1 MIYKHCENYIYVKNM
16 NELEFIKKC
25 RDDIVFFAEHVLRA
39 EDGGFYKLE
48 PHQRAMVTSKEG
60 QVVYFCGRR
69 LGKSFMLA
77 TEAIHRA
84 LFQKYQKVFV
94 LSPTENQAKELA
106 ETITGMIERSALVE
120 QEVKLNNVMEKKFYN
135 GSRIVIRTGG
145 GRGSVSSIIGS
156 GAHLL
161 IIDEIQDVSDELIS
175 RIIPVMRGQ
184 QGAAKFIV
192 AGTPRDRSGF
202 LYESLENAPRI
213 WDDGEWY
220 EFPENRGNFTVY
232 RQQTCYM
239 DEDENIIRSST
250 PRITIEELKEDYEN
264 IPRLQFLQEY
274 CLDFM
279 SSVSDVYSEELR
291 EQVLYHPDK
300 EYGFGSHNPVV
311 AGLDIGKMRNETVL
325 YIAEVVP
332 KPKVENKSYKI
343 LDLKWVKE
351 FPLGTEYTD
360 IEDYLS
366 YELPKLFPNLFRIV
380 VDETGV
386 GLAVC
391 EVLQKRAKKTRA
403 KYIVEPFKFSKER
416 KKDLVESGVA
426 ALERGQAKI
435 VWNKRL
441 EHEMRGYKR
450 ELTDSN
456 NYVYQKTA
464 GSDDYVDAMN
474 LCLYNIALGLISSVP
489 IGFQVVPKLLPK
501 QFGQHHDSND
511 FAPKKQKPRR
521 RISNS
526 KRRRF

>member
-1 MIYKHCENYIYVKNM
+1 M
-16 NELEFIKKC
+16 NEIEFIRKC
-25 RDDIVFFAEHVLRA
+25 RDDIIFFAEHVLRA
-39 EDGGFYKLE
+39 EDGSFYTLE

-84 LFQKYQKVFV
+84 LFFKYQKVFV

-145 GRGSVSSIIGS
+145 GRGNVSSIIGS
-156 GAHLL
+156 GANLL

-175 RIIPVMRGQ
+175 KIIPVMRGQ
-184 QGAAKFIV
+184 KGTAKFIV

-202 LYESLENAPRI
+202 LYESLENAPKI
-213 WDDGEWY
+213 WDDGEWKEY
-220 EFPENRGNFTVY
+220 PENTGNFTVY

-239 DEDENIIRSST
+239 DEEDNIIRSST
-250 PRITIEELKEDYEN
+250 PRITVDELKEDYEN

-279 SSVSDVYSEELR
+279 SSVSDVYSEDLR
-291 EQVLYHPDK
+291 DKVLYRTDV

-311 AGLDIGKMRNETVL
+311 AGIDIGKMRNETVL
-325 YIAEVVP
+325 YIAEVIP
-332 KPKVENKSYKI
+332 KPQIDNKSYKI

-351 FPLGTEYTD
+351 FPLGTDYTE

-366 YELPKLFPNLFRIV
+366 YELPKFFPNLFRLV
-380 VDETGV
+380 VDATGV
-386 GLAVC
+386 GEAIC
-391 EVLQKRAKKTRA
+391 EVLQKRAIKTGA
-403 KYIVEPFKFSKER
+403 KHVVEPFKFSKEK

-426 ALERGQAKI
+426 ALERGQAI
-435 VWNKRL
+435 VHYNKRL
-441 EHEMRGYKR
+441 DHEMRGYKR

-474 LCLYNIALGLISSVP
+474 LCLYNIALGLIDAVP
-489 IGFQVVPKLLPK
+489 IAFQIVPKTLPK
-501 QFGQHHDSND
+501 QFGQKQDKYD
-511 FAPKKQKPRR
+511 IQPKARTTRR
-521 RISNS
+521 RIVNS